1 MGFEEIWACRQGRVR
16 GSLEALSRPREGSEG
31 SGDSCWTLSEW
42 GSGQFGLL
50 DRGGLG
56 AACRP
61 SRGRERGRRGVGI
74 HAGPFVSGV
83 RGNLGL

>member
-1 MGFEEIWACRQGRVR
+1 MGFGAVWACRQGRVR
-16 GSLEALSRPREGSEG
+16 GSLEALLGPREGSKG
-31 SGDSCWTLSEW
+31 SGDSCRTLCEW

-56 AACRP
+56 AAWRP
-61 SRGRERGRRGVGI
+61 SRGRERDRRGVGI

-83 RGNLGL
+83 RGSLGL